1 MTKRFPICLLQFFLL
16 LASKLGD
23 KTSQLLNCVIDET
36 IRESDITGDWI
47 AMDLSDKTFFL
58 SPVIV
63 WHPPSLPALN
73 KCLDTGSYIARLI
86 IRSGK
91 KAKIDVEGAH
101 VSVFQGAD
109 MSCVDAWSGMM
120 RDVLGPDHLPTGSR
134 SNFYCFI
141 KPTIIASVSLQ
152 S

>member
-63 WHPPSLPALN
+63 LCDILPPPLPALK
-73 KCLDTGSYIARLI
+73 KCFHTGSYIARLI

-91 KAKIDVEGAH
+91 KIDVEGAH

-109 MSCVDAWSGMM
+109 MSCVDA
-120 RDVLGPDHLPTGSR
+120 
-134 SNFYCFI
+134 
-141 KPTIIASVSLQ
+141 
-152 S
+152 